1 VVVIFLT
8 RVRERLFRMLGLF
21 LLLTFLAVLFFEV
34 ARTGTMKAPFLRKPA
49 VSGEARP
56 VAEEV
61 VERGKGAG
69 ENFLE
74 NLIMRLKDYY
84 AGNL

>member
-1 VVVIFLT
+1 MVIFLT

-21 LLLTFLAVLFFEV
+21 LLLSFLAVLFLEV
-34 ARTGTMKAPFLRKPA
+34 ARTGTMNAPFLRKPV

-56 VAEEV
+56 IAEEV
-61 VERGKGAG
+61 VEKGNGAG

-84 AGNL
+84 EGNL

>member
-1 VVVIFLT
+1 VVVIFLI
-8 RVRERLFRMLGLF
+8 RMREWLFRMLGLF
-21 LLLTFLAVLFFEV
+21 LLLTFLAVLFLEV

-49 VSGEARP
+49 ASGEARP

-84 AGNL
+84 DGNL